1 MPFANKDTKA
11 RRKLIFKLFDE
22 EKSTIDINKGLRCE
36 SQKELDNN
44 EEIVWKQFLYPI
56 AKRNKIMYDLIVIKG
71 KDLSWVARSIKARCE
86 NQTIS

>member
-44 EEIVWKQFLYPI
+44 EEIVWKQFYIPLP
-56 AKRNKIMYDLIVIKG
+56 REIK
-71 KDLSWVARSIKARCE
+71 
-86 NQTIS
+86 